1 MAPHLTSSTATN
13 KVLSFRRWNLSYFF
27 NMLTAVVLVWHCA
40 PDYRRSLN
48 QVVQSA
54 RGPWGRECATSC
66 QTAQRNNQ
74 SSERLQD
81 RGERERGQGDRRDGG
96 TGERENMMRERERE
110 TVPLQR
116 LT

>member
-1 MAPHLTSSTATN
+1 
-13 KVLSFRRWNLSYFF
+13 
-27 NMLTAVVLVWHCA
+27 MLTGVVSVWHCA
-40 PDYRRSLN
+40 ADYRGSLN

-81 RGERERGQGDRRDGG
+81 RGERGQEDRSEAEEEEEKER
-96 TGERENMMRERERE
+96 T
-110 TVPLQR
+110 
-116 LT
+116 

>member
-1 MAPHLTSSTATN
+1 M
-13 KVLSFRRWNLSYFF
+13 
-27 NMLTAVVLVWHCA
+27 WHCA
-40 PDYRRSLN
+40 ADYRGSLN

-81 RGERERGQGDRRDGG
+81 RGEREGRKIGARQRRKRKRREHDEGRG
-96 TGERENMMRERERE
+96 EEE
-110 TVPLQR
+110 TVPLQ
-116 LT
+116 

>member
-1 MAPHLTSSTATN
+1 MAPHLTSSPATN

-27 NMLTAVVLVWHCA
+27 YMLTGVVSVWHCA
-40 PDYRRSLN
+40 ADYRGSLN

-81 RGERERGQGDRRDGG
+81 RGEREGRKI
-96 TGERENMMRERERE
+96 GEMEEEEKER
-110 TVPLQR
+110 T
-116 LT
+116 